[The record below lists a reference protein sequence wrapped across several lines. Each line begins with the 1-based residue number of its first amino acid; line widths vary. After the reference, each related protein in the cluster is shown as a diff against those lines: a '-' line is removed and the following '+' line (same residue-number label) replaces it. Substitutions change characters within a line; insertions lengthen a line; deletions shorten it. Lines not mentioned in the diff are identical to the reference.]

1 MAVVAFD
8 ATLEY
13 VCDCVE
19 LIDETLGCISGFLV
33 SCCHLERPL
42 SLTPAAVH
50 AAVYS
55 IDLISF
61 TSDTPTVSNVFMSVS
76 SNVTITLALP

>member
-61 TSDTPTVSNVFMSVS
+61 TSDSVKC
-76 SNVTITLALP
+76 VYVCEF